1 MFYGIHVG
9 LSETEFCFRTDIL
22 FQNWRMGGKGE
33 QTGNTRGTNLLYPF
47 YGIHMF

>member
-1 MFYGIHVG
+1 MFCGIHVG
-9 LSETEFCFRTDIL
+9 LSETEFYFRTGIL

-47 YGIHMF
+47 YGIHVF